1 MLGICNLSVH
11 ETLLIPV
18 LMYGSETMLR
28 KERSMIRAVQMYNL
42 RGLLGIM
49 RRMGKSTECMNK
61 GVVWSEER
69 IDEGVLWWFIHVE
82 RIENV
87 RIAKRVY
94 VGKYW

>member
-1 MLGICNLSVH
+1 MCWEGEKEIW
-11 ETLLIPV
+11 
-18 LMYGSETMLR
+18 GSFPE
-28 KERSMIRAVQMYNL
+28 VW
-42 RGLLGIM
+42 
-49 RRMGKSTECMNK
+49 RMGKSTECMNK